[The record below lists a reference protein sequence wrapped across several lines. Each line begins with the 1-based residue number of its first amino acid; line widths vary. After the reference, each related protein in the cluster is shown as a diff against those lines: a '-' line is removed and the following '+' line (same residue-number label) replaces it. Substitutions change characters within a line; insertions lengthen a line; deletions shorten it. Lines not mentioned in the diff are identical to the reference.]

1 MGESPGKLECAKRS
15 FRMSHLYEYIP
26 TQQPLAGAEK
36 YVGEIAR
43 GYDAKREDLPKWTI
57 EQTIIEDMLDGITD
71 GSWILDV
78 PCGTG
83 RFFKYYQEH
92 RHQVWAMD
100 MRQDMINEGRP
111 KITEKNLHLFRPI
124 IFEIGKLD
132 EEGKKIPLPF
142 DKKSVDASVMC
153 RLTRWLSPE
162 DCQFAWRE
170 LQRVTR
176 QKIIFTARVR
186 NHEHAR
192 TYELIN
198 SSLDGWKIVRDEPG
212 VDVDYR
218 VIELRPTT

>member
-1 MGESPGKLECAKRS
+1 
-15 FRMSHLYEYIP
+15 MSHLYEYIP
-26 TQQPLAGAEK
+26 TQQPLGGAEK
-36 YVGEIAR
+36 YVGEIAK
-43 GYDAKREDLPKWTI
+43 GYNAKRENDPKWTL
-57 EQTIIEDMLDGITD
+57 EQTIIESMLDGLAD

-92 RHQVWAMD
+92 KHIVRALD
-100 MRQDMINEGRP
+100 ISADMIREAQKEVLPENDNR
-111 KITEKNLHLFRPI
+111 FRYAL
-124 IFEIGKLD
+124 GDVRDTKLED
-132 EEGKKIPLPF
+132 
-142 DKKSVDASVMC
+142 KSVDASVMC

-162 DCQFAWRE
+162 DCQLAWRE

-198 SSLDGWKIVRDEPG
+198 SSLDGWKIARDETG

-218 VIELRPTT
+218 VIELGPTT